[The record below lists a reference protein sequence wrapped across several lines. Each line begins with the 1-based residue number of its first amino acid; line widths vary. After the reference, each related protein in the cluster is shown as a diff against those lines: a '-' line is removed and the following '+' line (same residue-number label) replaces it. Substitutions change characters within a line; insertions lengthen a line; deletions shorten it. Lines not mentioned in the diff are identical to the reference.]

1 VKSDPILVDLP
12 ELRTLMDGVKLE
24 DSRRNEYIHARWL
37 KYVEWWDSRASK
49 AKSKYQATR
58 AAVVVA
64 GALTPALVGLRE
76 VVGVQH
82 YYGPWLA
89 VASIIASL
97 VVAIGAGL
105 DSLFNYGDIWR
116 EKRAAA
122 ELLKNEGFSF
132 LHLIGEYKQDK
143 TNEVASERF
152 AANVEQLIRSEI
164 KDIVAVGDKSSTKP
178 YGDPKG
184 SKPSS
189 ADHYKPESLDIRR

>member
-1 VKSDPILVDLP
+1 VKSEPILVDLP
-12 ELRTLMDGVKLE
+12 ELRKLMDEVNLE
-24 DSRRNEYIHARWL
+24 DPRKKEYIHARWL

-49 AKSKYQATR
+49 AKSKYHATR

-82 YYGPWLA
+82 EYGPWLA

-122 ELLKNEGFSF
+122 ELLKSEGFSF

-143 TNEVASERF
+143 THDVASERF
-152 AANVEQLIRSEI
+152 ATNVELLIRSEI
-164 KDIVAVGDKSSTKP
+164 KDYIVAVGDKGS
-178 YGDPKG
+178 PKTIG
-184 SKPSS
+184 
-189 ADHYKPESLDIRR
+189 R